1 MSKLPLPSH
10 VQTKYLAADKKLDPA
25 QIAAVQARAVKY
37 KLDDPMAPGRLA
49 QIANTFEPS
58 TPLHVIQA
66 SVWFIEN
73 ICEAREAGEAKEN
86 ERLHGA
92 PLPEALSNSDREK
105 IALVMLR
112 SAESLRR
119 TEDPES
125 YGWQPLSPAEWDVIE
140 PFFKPEHK
148 GRQPTFDRKH
158 AVEFMLAF
166 SSGYAS
172 YTGNL
177 KSSAM
182 QRFVLRR
189 AKTGHFQHASNA
201 VTRALDDGVWTREHW
216 ACWQLLRCR
225 MERSLSISARGHF
238 PNRSTSGLSEDVPA
252 TVIKKRTR
260 EEAEKALT
268 VRAKQK
274 FQNTRGGRQ
283 KQEREL
289 GLAD

>member
-1 MSKLPLPSH
+1 MSAE
-10 VQTKYLAADKKLDPA
+10 TRYLTADKKLDPA
-25 QIAAVQARAVKY
+25 QIAAVQARAAKY
-37 KLDDPMAPGRLA
+37 KLDDPLNPARLA
-49 QIANTFEPS
+49 KIADTFEPS

-73 ICEAREAGEAKEN
+73 ICESREAGETKEN

-112 SAESLRR
+112 AAESLRR
-119 TEDPES
+119 TEDPEA
-125 YGWQPLSPAEWDVIE
+125 YGWQPLSPAEWEILR
-140 PFFKPEHK
+140 PFFEPEHK

-189 AKTGHFQHASNA
+189 AKTGNFQHASNA
-201 VTRALDDGVWTREHW
+201 VTKALDSEIWTKEHW
-216 ACWQLLRCR
+216 AAWQLLRCR
-225 MERSLSISARGHF
+225 MERSLSISERGRF
-238 PNRSTSGLSEDVPA
+238 PTGE
-252 TVIKKRTR
+252 
-260 EEAEKALT
+260 
-268 VRAKQK
+268 RAGCPKMSQ
-274 FQNTRGGRQ
+274 RPS
-283 KQEREL
+283 
-289 GLAD
+289 